1 MYNTQEPK
9 RRRKKFCVTFMA
21 KFPILYILY
30 VYNGNNLKI
39 PKMTIIWYFSRENKT
54 VVNFSYIWFHG
65 KNSENSDF
73 YDYVIF
79 SVKIKRLLTFAI
91 FDFTGKIP
99 KIPKM
104 TLFTITLFFP
114 WK

>member
-54 VVNFSYIWFHG
+54 VVI
-65 KNSENSDF
+65 
-73 YDYVIF
+73 
-79 SVKIKRLLTFAI
+79 AI
-91 FDFTGKIP
+91 FDFMEKILKIP
-99 KIPKM
+99 I
-104 TLFTITLFFP
+104 FTITLFFP